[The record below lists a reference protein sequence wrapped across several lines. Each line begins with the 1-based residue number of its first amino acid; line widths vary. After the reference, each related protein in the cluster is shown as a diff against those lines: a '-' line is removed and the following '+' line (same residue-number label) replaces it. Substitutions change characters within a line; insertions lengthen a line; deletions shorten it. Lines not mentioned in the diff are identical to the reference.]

1 MEAPQANEVTGLLS
15 AWGAG
20 DDEALRR
27 LGPPGPSGITP
38 GRTTRESGTD
48 KVYVIPFDSSLKNS
62 HASDGGSKWQISS
75 RGGSRQGN
83 SSWQYRLST
92 KTAAQV
98 RTPETVLQAA
108 IEMVIFE
115 PYEVT
120 RDGKKFVVNTLSDM
134 EGSLTLMVNWRSR
147 LKQ

>member
-1 MEAPQANEVTGLLS
+1 VADNFPGEAVALDG
-15 AWGAG
+15 
-20 DDEALRR
+20 EATARKF
-27 LGPPGPSGITP
+27 I
-38 GRTTRESGTD
+38 
-48 KVYVIPFDSSLKNS
+48 
-62 HASDGGSKWQISS
+62 
-75 RGGSRQGN
+75 GSRQGN

-108 IEMVIFE
+108 IEIVIFE
-115 PYEVT
+115 PYDVT

>member
-1 MEAPQANEVTGLLS
+1 M
-15 AWGAG
+15 
-20 DDEALRR
+20 RR
-27 LGPPGPSGITP
+27 YADLPPGPSGITP

-48 KVYVIPFDSSLKNS
+48 KVYVIPFDTSQKNS
-62 HASDGGSKWQISS
+62 HASHGGSKWQISS
-75 RGGSRQGN
+75 RGGRCPRWRGDGKKIYWLWPRN

-115 PYEVT
+115 PYDVT